1 MMESHPVS
9 LSEQDYLDILG
20 LIEKFNE
27 CQTRAELK
35 NALVSHLLPKF
46 KAQAMLYA
54 WIDPDW
60 KEHQLIDTIGI
71 DPDDETPLQKFLTID
86 PLPEKL
92 LDHSRTVV
100 SYDTDLPRDVVQN
113 KICQFLKDNPQFKP
127 GEDSWFFKFRTS
139 LITVDLPDPSVGM
152 GLHRMIPN
160 DQSWSLRELRM
171 LELLRPHLL
180 QTIKTIFLSQ
190 ELAEYKSM
198 IEETLGNSSTA
209 TVLTAPDQRII
220 YFNRA
225 FQELFHTSGVASLP
239 DDLITL
245 INHELSKYDP
255 PFNLEDA
262 KIEIPF
268 YRLDQQ
274 VFRLQITMLRGRE
287 LAEDRSLLI
296 RLKPVL
302 ESYSKINLL
311 MQEAG
316 LSGREMEI
324 ASFIR
329 CGAADKTISTALF
342 ISIHTVKN
350 HVKNIYKKLDI
361 HTRPQLVALLNRKP
375 SE

>member
-239 DDLITL
+239 DDLVTL

-329 CGAADKTISTALF
+329 YGAADKTISTALF

-350 HVKNIYKKLDI
+350 HVKNIYKKLDV
-361 HTRPQLVALLNRKP
+361 HTRPQLVALLNKEP

>member
-1 MMESHPVS
+1 MMESQPVS
-9 LSEQDYLDILG
+9 LGEQDYLDILV

-71 DPDDETPLQKFLTID
+71 SPEDEKPLQKFLTID
-86 PLPEKL
+86 PLPGKL

-100 SYDTDLPRDVVQN
+100 AYDKDLPRYVVQN
-113 KICQFLKDNPQFKP
+113 QIDKFLKDNPQFNP

-152 GLHRMIPN
+152 GLHRMIPH
-160 DQSWSLRELRM
+160 DQPWSLRELRM

-198 IEETLGNSSTA
+198 IEETLGNSGTA
-209 TVLTAPDQRII
+209 TALVAFDQRII

-225 FQELFHTSGVASLP
+225 FKKLFQTADGDSLP
-239 DDLITL
+239 EDLVSL

-255 PFNLEDA
+255 PFNIDDA

-268 YRLDQQ
+268 YRLAQQ
-274 VFRLQITMLRGRE
+274 VFWLQVTMLRGRE
-287 LAEDRSLLI
+287 LEEDRSLLI
-296 RLKPVL
+296 RLKSVS
-302 ESYSKINLL
+302 EFYSKINLL

-316 LSGREMEI
+316 LSGREMEV

-329 CGAADKTISTALF
+329 TGTDDREISNTLF
-342 ISIHTVKN
+342 LSIHTVKN
-350 HVKNIYKKLDI
+350 HVKSIYKKLNV
-361 HTRPQLVALLNRKP
+361 HTRAQLVALLNEKP
-375 SE
+375 LR